1 MDNKMEDLLW
11 QNCKEKL
18 KNSLGETSFDTWIAP
33 LNVKKTGPFSII
45 LEAPD
50 SFFKNWV
57 ESNYLAQIKEVL
69 KEVGQNNFEVSLS
82 VNPNLLQRKTNKI
95 FKTIQKNFAEEPQ
108 SSLRLNPRFSFENFI
123 VGASN
128 RMAHAASLAVATA
141 PGKSYNPLFIYGG
154 VGLGKTHL
162 MQATA
167 QRILLE
173 NPQFKVKYTSSEKFT
188 NELILSIR
196 NRSTEKF
203 RQKYRE
209 IDALLIDDIQF
220 LAGKEA
226 AQEEFFHTF
235 NVLYD
240 YHKQII
246 VSSDRPPKEIP
257 RLEERLVSRFSWG
270 LVVDIHPPDY
280 ETRVAILQKKLEKDP
295 VKIDPEVIDFIARNV
310 TTNIRE
316 LEGALIRII
325 AYSLI
330 EDKPISLILAKDI
343 LKDMVKE
350 IYRRTTPELILE
362 KVSNYFDFNK
372 EDLKKKG
379 RNKNLVLP
387 RQIAMYL
394 IRKLTELSLPEIG
407 GFFGAKHHTTILY
420 AYKKIEQDL
429 KKDEKLKFSINSI
442 TQEIKGG

>member
-1 MDNKMEDLLW
+1 MAEQIW
-11 QNCKEKL
+11 QTCKEKL
-18 KNSLGETSFDTWIAP
+18 KNILGDTSFDTWIAP
-33 LNVKKTGPFSII
+33 LNLKKITHSSLV

-57 ESNYLAQIKEVL
+57 ESRHLPQIKQALTEVT
-69 KEVGQNNFEVSLS
+69 QRDFEIIFD
-82 VNPNLLQRKTNKI
+82 VNPRLLERKANKV
-95 FKTIQKNFAEEPQ
+95 FKTIQKSFREEPQ
-108 SSLRLNPRFSFENFI
+108 DSFRLNPRFTFDNFI
-123 VGASN
+123 EGASN

-162 MQATA
+162 MQAIA
-167 QRILLE
+167 HQILSRS
-173 NPQFKVKYTSSEKFT
+173 QQIKVKYTSSEKFT
-188 NELILSIR
+188 NELIFSIR

-209 IDALLIDDIQF
+209 IDVLLIDDVQF

-240 YHKQII
+240 HHKQII
-246 VSSDRPPKEIP
+246 VSSDKPPKEIAK
-257 RLEERLVSRFSWG
+257 LEERLVSRFNWG
-270 LVVDIHPPDY
+270 LVVDIQLPDF

-295 VKIDPEVIDFIARNV
+295 IKIDSDIIHFIAENI

-316 LEGALIRII
+316 LEGALVRII

-330 EDKPISLILAKDI
+330 GNKPISLELAKDI

-350 IYRRTTPELILE
+350 IYRRITPETILSR
-362 KVSNYFDFNK
+362 VGDHFGIPK
-372 EDLKKKG
+372 EELKKKK
-379 RNKNLVLP
+379 RNKTLVMP

-394 IRKLTELSLPEIG
+394 IRELTELSLPEIG
-407 GFFGAKHHTTILY
+407 VFFGSKHHTTILY
-420 AYKKIEQDL
+420 ACKKVRQDL
-429 KKDEKLKFSINSI
+429 KVNVKLKLAVNTL
-442 TQEIKGG
+442 TQEIKNL

>member
-1 MDNKMEDLLW
+1 MQDLLW

-18 KNSLGETSFDTWIAP
+18 RSSLGETSFDTWIAP
-33 LNVKKTGPFSII
+33 LNAKKIGPFSIM

-57 ESNYLAQIKEVL
+57 ETNYLSHIKQAL
-69 KEVGQNNFEVSLS
+69 KDVGQNDFEVTFN
-82 VNPNLLQRKTNKI
+82 VNPNLLKRKANKI
-95 FKTIQKNFAEEPQ
+95 FKTIQKSFREEPQ
-108 SSLRLNPRFSFENFI
+108 NSLRLNPRFSFENFI

-128 RMAHAASLAVATA
+128 RMAHAASLAVASA

-162 MQATA
+162 MQAIA
-167 QRILLE
+167 HSILSE
-173 NPQFKVKYTSSEKFT
+173 NSQLKVKYTSSEKFT
-188 NELILSIR
+188 NELIFSIR

-209 IDALLIDDIQF
+209 VDVILIDDIQF

-257 RLEERLVSRFSWG
+257 KLEERLVSRFSWG

-295 VKIDPEVIDFIARNV
+295 IKIDPEVIEFIARNI

-316 LEGALIRII
+316 LEGALVRII

-330 EDKPISLILAKDI
+330 EDKAINLVLAKDI

-350 IYRRTTPELILE
+350 IYKRITPDIILE
-362 KVSNYFDFNK
+362 RVGAYFGFGKD
-372 EDLKKKG
+372 DLKKKK
-379 RNKNLVLP
+379 RNKTLVLP
-387 RQIAMYL
+387 RQISMYL
-394 IRKLTELSLPEIG
+394 IRRLTDLSLPEIG
-407 GFFGAKHHTTILY
+407 GVFGAKHHTTVLY
-420 AYKKIEQDL
+420 ACKKIDREL
-429 KKDEKLKFSINSI
+429 NKDEKLKLTIDSIA
-442 TQEIKGG
+442 QEIKSG